1 MLLRTKLFGKTYE
14 FATIK
19 ELMAKANEEKSG
31 DRQAG
36 IAAESSVERMAA
48 RHILAEVTLETLR
61 QNPSIPYDRD
71 EVTRVI
77 DDSVNETIYNEIKSW
92 KLGDFREWLLAD
104 TTTSEMIR
112 RVSNAL
118 TAEMVAGVAKLMSN
132 LDLMLAAKK
141 IRVTAHCNTTMG
153 LPGVLS
159 SRNQPNHPTD
169 SPAGIKASIFEGLS
183 YGSGDCVIGINP
195 SDDSLSSVSRLFELT
210 HDVITAWEIPTQ
222 NSVLAH
228 ITTQREALKRGAPVS
243 MLFQSLAGSEKANQG
258 FGISVGMLDEAYEL
272 AKQYCNSTGPNYFYF
287 ETGQGTELSANAHE
301 DTDQLTMEARCYGL
315 AKRYQPFIVNTVV
328 GFIGPEYL
336 YDSVQIT
343 RAGLEDHFMGKLT
356 GIPMGCDA
364 CYTNHAK
371 ATQNDIENLAVL
383 LTSAGCCYFIGVAL
397 GDDIMLSYQCT
408 SYHDTASLRQLL
420 GLRPIPEFEAWMENL
435 GLMKNGILTEKA
447 GDASFFLG
455 R

>member
-92 KLGDFREWLLAD
+92 KLGDFREWLLSD

-132 LDLMLAAKK
+132 LDLMLAAKNQSD
-141 IRVTAHCNTTMG
+141 RPLQYHY
-153 LPGVLS
+153 GVARS
-159 SRNQPNHPTD
+159 AFFTQPAQPPHRL
-169 SPAGIKASIFEGLS
+169 PAGIKASIFEGLS

>member
-1 MLLRTKLFGKTYE
+1 VYQFKNV
-14 FATIK
+14 K
-19 ELMAKANEEKSG
+19 EVLAKANEEKSG
-31 DRQAG
+31 DRLAG
-36 IAAESSVERMAA
+36 IIAESMEERIAA
-48 RHILAEVTLETLR
+48 KHVLANLTVADLR
-61 QNPSIPYDRD
+61 NNPVIPYEQD
-71 EVTRVI
+71 EVTRI
-77 DDSVNETIYNEIKSW
+77 IQDDVNERIYSEIAQWTLSD
-92 KLGDFREWLLAD
+92 LREWILCDETSGDDIKRVSRGL
-104 TTTSEMIR
+104 TSE
-112 RVSNAL
+112 V
-118 TAEMVAGVAKLMSN
+118 VAGVAKLMTN
-132 LDLMLAAKK
+132 LDLVYGASK
-141 IRVTAHCNTTMG
+141 IRIQAHCNTTIG
-153 LPGVLS
+153 LPGTLS
-159 SRNQPNHPTD
+159 ARLQPNHPTD

>member
-92 KLGDFREWLLAD
+92 KLGDFREWLLSD

-141 IRVTAHCNTTMG
+141 IRVTAHSNTTMG

-159 SRNQPNHPTD
+159 SPSRMAQRN
-169 SPAGIKASIFEGLS
+169 SGRRVLCSCPAGMLAS
-183 YGSGDCVIGINP
+183 SG
-195 SDDSLSSVSRLFELT
+195 
-210 HDVITAWEIPTQ
+210 
-222 NSVLAH
+222 
-228 ITTQREALKRGAPVS
+228 
-243 MLFQSLAGSEKANQG
+243 
-258 FGISVGMLDEAYEL
+258 
-272 AKQYCNSTGPNYFYF
+272 AKS
-287 ETGQGTELSANAHE
+287 
-301 DTDQLTMEARCYGL
+301 
-315 AKRYQPFIVNTVV
+315 
-328 GFIGPEYL
+328 
-336 YDSVQIT
+336 
-343 RAGLEDHFMGKLT
+343 
-356 GIPMGCDA
+356 
-364 CYTNHAK
+364 
-371 ATQNDIENLAVL
+371 
-383 LTSAGCCYFIGVAL
+383 
-397 GDDIMLSYQCT
+397 
-408 SYHDTASLRQLL
+408 
-420 GLRPIPEFEAWMENL
+420 
-435 GLMKNGILTEKA
+435 
-447 GDASFFLG
+447 
-455 R
+455 

>member
-1 MLLRTKLFGKTYE
+1 
-14 FATIK
+14 
-19 ELMAKANEEKSG
+19 MAKANEEKSG

-92 KLGDFREWLLAD
+92 KLGDFREWLLSD

-132 LDLMLAAKK
+132 LDLMLAAKNQSDRPLQYHYGVA
-141 IRVTAHCNTTMG
+141 RVLFFT
-153 LPGVLS
+153 
-159 SRNQPNHPTD
+159 QPAQPPTD

-272 AKQYCNSTGPNYFYF
+272 AKHYCNSTGPN
-287 ETGQGTELSANAHE
+287 
-301 DTDQLTMEARCYGL
+301 
-315 AKRYQPFIVNTVV
+315 
-328 GFIGPEYL
+328 
-336 YDSVQIT
+336 
-343 RAGLEDHFMGKLT
+343 
-356 GIPMGCDA
+356 
-364 CYTNHAK
+364 
-371 ATQNDIENLAVL
+371 
-383 LTSAGCCYFIGVAL
+383 
-397 GDDIMLSYQCT
+397 
-408 SYHDTASLRQLL
+408 
-420 GLRPIPEFEAWMENL
+420 
-435 GLMKNGILTEKA
+435 
-447 GDASFFLG
+447 
-455 R
+455 